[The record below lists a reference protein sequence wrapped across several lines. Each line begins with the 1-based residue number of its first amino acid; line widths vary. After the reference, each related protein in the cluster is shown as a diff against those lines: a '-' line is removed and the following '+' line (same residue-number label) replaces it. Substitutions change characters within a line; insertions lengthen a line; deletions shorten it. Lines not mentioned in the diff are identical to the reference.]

1 MARLVDQ
8 SYMRFPFRV
17 AGGGPET
24 SERSAHVREQIEQVL
39 FTVPGERVFRPEFG
53 AGVRNLVFEPGTQA
67 LEELTR
73 RRLIASLAEAL
84 RGEVDPKTLEVEV
97 EVEVEG
103 ETLRILISYRLA
115 TLGHAEQQRFVLGT
129 GATGG

>member
-1 MARLVDQ
+1 MARLVEQ
-8 SYMRFPFRV
+8 TYMRFPFR
-17 AGGGPET
+17 AGADGPET
-24 SERSAHVREQIEQVL
+24 SERGAHVREQIEQVL

-97 EVEVEG
+97 EVEG
-103 ETLRILISYRLA
+103 ERLEVLISYRLA
-115 TLGHAEQQRFVLGT
+115 TLGHAEQQRFVLG
-129 GATGG
+129 AGGGGG

>member
-1 MARLVDQ
+1 MARLVEQ

-17 AGGGPET
+17 GPDGART

-73 RRLIASLAEAL
+73 RRLIASLADAL
-84 RGEVDPKTLEVEV
+84 RGEVDPKTLEVK
-97 EVEVEG
+97 VEVEG
-103 ETLRILISYRLA
+103 ERLEILISYRLA
-115 TLGHAEQQRFVLGT
+115 TLGHAEQQRFVLG
-129 GATGG
+129 AEASGG